1 MILSLA
7 VRDGHGELRHDLVA
21 GGGAQAQTDRHV
33 ERPLQP
39 RRAQQLPGHRSAG
52 NIYFLK
58 IFFHNLLIFFLCLF
72 SLFYSDFI

>member
-21 GGGAQAQTDRHV
+21 GGGAQAPTDRHV

-39 RRAQQLPGHRSAG
+39 RRAQQLPGHRPAG
-52 NIYFLK
+52 NIYF
-58 IFFHNLLIFFLCLF
+58 
-72 SLFYSDFI
+72 